1 MKPSSLLRA
10 SFAWEPTLFR
20 EPGGLPPCQGWGCGA
35 GKGGGHKAWGHEAWG
50 HEAWGPEEE
59 GEVSETSHWAL
70 PDGNRE
76 GEVMR
81 PQRQA
86 GAELEGFLE
95 EGCFG

>member
-1 MKPSSLLRA
+1 MKPGSLLRA
-10 SFAWEPTLFR
+10 SFAWEPTLLR
-20 EPGGLPPCQGWGCGA
+20 EPGGVPPCQGWGCRA
-35 GKGGGHKAWGHEAWG
+35 GKRGG

-59 GEVSETSHWAL
+59 GEVRETGHWAL
-70 PDGNRE
+70 PDGDRE

-81 PQRQA
+81 PV

>member
-1 MKPSSLLRA
+1 MGA
-10 SFAWEPTLFR
+10 DTAQGAWRSPAL
-20 EPGGLPPCQGWGCGA
+20 PGMGVRSWE
-35 GKGGGHKAWGHEAWG
+35 GGGHEAWG
-50 HEAWGPEEE
+50 HKAWGPEEE
-59 GEVSETSHWAL
+59 GEVSETGHWAL
-70 PDGNRE
+70 PDGDRE